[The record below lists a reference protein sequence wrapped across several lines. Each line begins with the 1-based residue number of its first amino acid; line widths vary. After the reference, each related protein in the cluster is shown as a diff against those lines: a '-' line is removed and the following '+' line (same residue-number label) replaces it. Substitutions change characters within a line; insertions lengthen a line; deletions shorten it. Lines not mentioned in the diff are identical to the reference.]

1 MSRRGLSLAQAV
13 NKKLLERRAF
23 GNTGDDLA
31 ALCAD
36 LLGEDLSG
44 GDRVKTLQRIAN
56 STFLGAA
63 TLDRVAKEGGNDFYD
78 PKSST
83 LKRIMIHYRQQIIA
97 FETKMDAEFD
107 NQPKEEYPRKK
118 KDKGATKVA
127 KLKAELKAVA

>member
-1 MSRRGLSLAQAV
+1 MQNRRGLSLAQAY
-13 NKKLLERRAF
+13 NRELLERRAF

-36 LLGEDLSG
+36 LLGDDLSG

-97 FETKMDAEFD
+97 FETKVDAEFD
-107 NQPKEEYPRKK
+107 NQPKEEYPRKQP
-118 KDKGATKVA
+118 A
-127 KLKAELKAVA
+127 KLKAKLEEKPKLRAVG